1 MSPTRCP
8 YCGKKISYFKAFF
21 IRRRGEYFC
30 KKCKKESNI
39 HIKKSIWLFFIVVL
53 LMSLAIMG
61 FYTFFTNKENLWFLL
76 FVMIPFIV
84 FYLFS
89 PLFIRLRPKMK
100 FQDSLYD
107 TEMVDNANDPD
118 PTMQESA
125 KVIPTFVDDVILG
138 NDDYKPA
145 INSDIFNAIK
155 EERKVVGE
163 TDGGTKSFDRF
174 ENISSRKTSGDT
186 MPVGNLKDIP
196 VKAEEKTAP
205 VVLKEEPVAE
215 VSTQEIDSILSDL
228 ESDIDHV

>member
-89 PLFIRLRPKMK
+89 PLFIRLRPKMN

-125 KVIPTFVDDVILG
+125 KVVPTFVDDVILG
-138 NDDYKPA
+138 DDDYKPA

>member
-76 FVMIPFIV
+76 FVLIPFIV

-125 KVIPTFVDDVILG
+125 KVVPTFVDDVILG
-138 NDDYKPA
+138 DDDYKPA

-174 ENISSRKTSGDT
+174 ENISSSKTSGDT
-186 MPVGNLKDIP
+186 MTVGNLKDIP
-196 VKAEEKTAP
+196 VKAEAKTAP
-205 VVLKEEPVAE
+205 VVLKEDPVAE

>member
-76 FVMIPFIV
+76 FVLIPFIV

-125 KVIPTFVDDVILG
+125 KVVPTFVDDVILG
-138 NDDYKPA
+138 DDDYKPA

-205 VVLKEEPVAE
+205 VVIKEEPVAE

>member
-138 NDDYKPA
+138 DDDYKPA

>member
-76 FVMIPFIV
+76 FVLIPFIV

-125 KVIPTFVDDVILG
+125 KVVPTFVDDVILG
-138 NDDYKPA
+138 DDDYKPA

>member
-125 KVIPTFVDDVILG
+125 KVVPTFVDDVILG
-138 NDDYKPA
+138 DDDYKPA

-174 ENISSRKTSGDT
+174 ENISSSKTSGDT
-186 MPVGNLKDIP
+186 MTVGNLKDIP

-205 VVLKEEPVAE
+205 VVIKEEPVAE

>member
-39 HIKKSIWLFFIVVL
+39 HIKKSIWFFFLVIL

-61 FYTFFTNKENLWFLL
+61 YYLFFTDKENLWFLL
-76 FVMIPFIV
+76 FVVIPFFV

-89 PLFIRLRPKMK
+89 PLFIRLRPKKK

-118 PTMQESA
+118 PTMQKSA
-125 KVIPTFVDDVILG
+125 KVVPTFVDDVILG
-138 NDDYKPA
+138 DEDYKPA

-155 EERKVVGE
+155 GERRIVGE
-163 TDGGTKSFDRF
+163 TDGGTKSFDKF
-174 ENISSRKTSGDT
+174 ENISSSKSAGDT
-186 MPVGNLKDIP
+186 MPVGNLKEIP
-196 VKAEEKTAP
+196 VKDETVVPAVKAEPIADI
-205 VVLKEEPVAE
+205 
-215 VSTQEIDSILSDL
+215 STQEIDDILSDI
-228 ESDIDHV
+228 EAEIDHV

>member
-125 KVIPTFVDDVILG
+125 KVVPTFVDDVILG
-138 NDDYKPA
+138 DDDYKPA

-205 VVLKEEPVAE
+205 VVIKEEPVAE

>member
-39 HIKKSIWLFFIVVL
+39 HIKKTIWLFFIFVL

-61 FYTFFTNKENLWFLL
+61 YYTFFTDRENLWFLL
-76 FVMIPFIV
+76 FVVVPFIV

-89 PLFIRLRPKMK
+89 PLFVRLRPKMK

-118 PTMQESA
+118 PTMQKSA
-125 KVIPTFVDDVILG
+125 KVVPTFVDDVILG
-138 NDDYKPA
+138 DDDYKPA

-174 ENISSRKTSGDT
+174 ENISSSKTAGDT

-196 VKAEEKTAP
+196 KIEEEKIVSA
-205 VVLKEEPVAE
+205 VKEEPEFE
-215 VSTQEIDSILSDL
+215 VSTQEIDDILSDI

>member
-76 FVMIPFIV
+76 FVLIPFIV

-125 KVIPTFVDDVILG
+125 KVVPTFVDDVILG
-138 NDDYKPA
+138 DDDYKPA

-174 ENISSRKTSGDT
+174 ENISSRKIAGDT

>member
-39 HIKKSIWLFFIVVL
+39 HIKKTIWLFFIVVL

-61 FYTFFTNKENLWFLL
+61 YYIFFTDRENLWFLL
-76 FVMIPFIV
+76 YVAIPFII

-89 PLFIRLRPKMK
+89 PLFVRLRPKMK

-118 PTMQESA
+118 PTMQKTA
-125 KVIPTFVDDVILG
+125 KVVPTFVDDVILG
-138 NDDYKPA
+138 DDDYKPS

-163 TDGGTKSFDRF
+163 QQYVERYDAGRQSEGYSEEGRNCGGADRY
-174 ENISSRKTSGDT
+174 RRDRQYPLGDRRRCLSCRYV
-186 MPVGNLKDIP
+186 P
-196 VKAEEKTAP
+196 TAARFIAIRIQKRR
-205 VVLKEEPVAE
+205 L
-215 VSTQEIDSILSDL
+215 
-228 ESDIDHV
+228 

>member
-76 FVMIPFIV
+76 FVLIPFIV

-138 NDDYKPA
+138 DDDYKPA

>member
-125 KVIPTFVDDVILG
+125 KVVPTFVDDVILG
-138 NDDYKPA
+138 DDDYKPA

>member
-39 HIKKSIWLFFIVVL
+39 HIKKTIWLFFIFVL

-61 FYTFFTNKENLWFLL
+61 YYTFFTDKENLWFLL
-76 FVMIPFIV
+76 FVVLPFII

-118 PTMQESA
+118 PTMQTSA
-125 KVIPTFVDDVILG
+125 KVVPTFVDDVILG
-138 NDDYKPA
+138 DDDYKPA
-145 INSDIFNAIK
+145 INSDVFNAIK

-163 TDGGTKSFDRF
+163 TNGGTKSFDRF
-174 ENISSRKTSGDT
+174 ENISSNKASGDT

-196 VKAEEKTAP
+196 VKNEEKATPA
-205 VVLKEEPVAE
+205 VKAEPAVE
-215 VSTQEIDSILSDL
+215 VTTQEIDNILSDI
-228 ESDIDHV
+228 EDIDHV

>member
-125 KVIPTFVDDVILG
+125 KVVPTFVDDVILG
-138 NDDYKPA
+138 DDDYKPA

-196 VKAEEKTAP
+196 VKAEEKTVP